1 MRDTESVTDDF
12 AAPDLHPRWKPWTIG
27 TGTVQ
32 QADATLRLELPP
44 SADRQ
49 YSDAQ
54 ITDYQG
60 LARRDFPWQPP
71 LRLTVRAWTS
81 HSTAA
86 LRGTAGFGFWNEPFV
101 PVGQRW
107 PRLPR
112 AVWFF
117 FGSPPND
124 MALARGV
131 PGNGWKA
138 ATLDATRLPLLLLA
152 PLAPLGFLFMHSPAL
167 YRALWPVGQ
176 WALGVTEAR
185 LPVDLV
191 EPHTYTL
198 EWRTDAA
205 IFAVDGTVVCR
216 ASHAPR
222 GPLGFIAWIDNQY
235 AVVTPQGRFRFGL
248 IGTHE
253 TQRLTLDQ
261 IRIEPLQSGE

>member
-1 MRDTESVTDDF
+1 MRHAEPVTDDF
-12 AAPDLHPRWKPWTIG
+12 AAPDLHPRWRPWTIG
-27 TGTVQ
+27 TGAVQ
-32 QADATLRLELPP
+32 QTEGTLRLALPA
-44 SADRQ
+44 STDWQ

-71 LRLTVRAWTS
+71 LRMTVRAWAS
-81 HSTAA
+81 HSTEY
-86 LRGTAGFGFWNEPFV
+86 LHGTAGFGFWNEPFV

-124 MALARGV
+124 MALARTV
-131 PGNGWKA
+131 PGHGWKA
-138 ATLDATRLPLLLLA
+138 ATLDATRLPFLLLA
-152 PLAPLGFLFMHSPAL
+152 PCAPLGFLLMRSPAL

-176 WALGVTEAR
+176 WALGVAEAR
-185 LPVDLV
+185 LPVDLL
-191 EPHTYTL
+191 EPHMYTL
-198 EWRTDAA
+198 DWRADGVT
-205 IFAVDGTVVCR
+205 FYVDGAQVL
-216 ASHAPR
+216 HAPYTPR

-248 IGTHE
+248 IA
-253 TQRLTLDQ
+253 TQKTQSLVLDQ